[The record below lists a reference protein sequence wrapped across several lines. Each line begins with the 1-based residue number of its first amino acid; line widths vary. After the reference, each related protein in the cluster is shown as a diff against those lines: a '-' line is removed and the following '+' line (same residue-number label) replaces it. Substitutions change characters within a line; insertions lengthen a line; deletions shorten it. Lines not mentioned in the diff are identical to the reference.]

1 MGDPEVSA
9 HSRNRAPGSKGF
21 FLVVVGPDGAGKTSL
36 ARTLLRRSEV
46 DGVYF
51 HFIPTSRTRLA
62 EEPPGHEELV
72 EKQRGSGSRLLGV
85 LRIGRNL
92 ARAWLGY
99 LLAIRPA
106 LRSGKVV
113 IGDRWLYGYLAQ
125 PQALRFH
132 GPSWIARLVLQA
144 MPRPDLVVL
153 LDAPPE
159 TIHERKPELMP
170 DEIRDEIARWRA
182 IDGSVLRLDATGSPD
197 HLASVVMAHVCPRTE
212 FVRYPPTLGHV
223 LLPSRPRAV
232 TLAGSSLYAATRRRA
247 YLGHRIGRA
256 LIQVLGASW
265 LPPASVDHLP
275 LDAETWAALVE
286 SLRDDGLRFDDVAL
300 YTPTQEA
307 RGNFALLLIDG
318 GVPRAFVRVGS
329 PAGLEAECLAVS
341 FLETSQPQAF
351 DFPRL
356 LARGSIGTTDYA
368 AFTIVLDGLHKP
380 AGSPPVE
387 RILAEIQ
394 NSLHQ
399 LPQPPDMPAPW
410 EPMHGDFTPW
420 NLREAAVGRGPILID
435 WESAGWGPSGADA
448 VLHYAASRALGLP
461 VPPQPPNPE
470 AARYWM
476 EHIEPTDSARDARL
490 SEGLRRALEA
500 LEQE

>member
-1 MGDPEVSA
+1 V
-9 HSRNRAPGSKGF
+9 
-21 FLVVVGPDGAGKTSL
+21 DGA
-36 ARTLLRRSEV
+36 
-46 DGVYF
+46 YF
-51 HFIPTSRTRLA
+51 HFIPTPRTTGLA
-62 EEPPGHEELV
+62 DEPPDYEDSV

-113 IGDRWLYGYLAQ
+113 IGDRWLYGYVAQ

-132 GPSWIARLVLQA
+132 GPSWIARLVLKA
-144 MPRPDLVVL
+144 MPKPDLVVL
-153 LDAPPE
+153 LDAPPDA
-159 TIHERKPELMP
+159 IHERKPELMP

-182 IDGSVLRLDATGSPD
+182 LDESVLRLDATESPD
-197 HLASVVMAHVCPRTE
+197 HLASVVMAHVRPRTKL
-212 FVRYPPTLGHV
+212 VSYPPTLGHV
-223 LLPSRPRAV
+223 LLPSRPRAA
-232 TLAGSSLYAATRRRA
+232 TLAGSSLYAPSRRRA

-256 LIQVLGASW
+256 LIRVFGARW
-265 LPPASVDHLP
+265 LPLASVGHLP

-286 SLRDDGLRFDDVAL
+286 SLRDNGLRFDEVAL
-300 YTPTQEA
+300 YTRTQEA
-307 RGNFALLLIDG
+307 RGSLALLLIDG

-329 PAGLEAECLAVS
+329 PAVLEAECLAVS
-341 FLETSQPQAF
+341 LLETAQPQAF

-356 LARGSIGTTDYA
+356 LGRGSIGATDYA

-380 AGSPPVE
+380 AASPPVE

-394 NSLHQ
+394 QSLHE
-399 LPQPPDMPAPW
+399 LPQPPDMLAPW

-420 NLREAAVGRGPILID
+420 NLREAALGSGPILID
-435 WESAGWGPSGADA
+435 WESAGWGPPGADA
-448 VLHYAASRALGLP
+448 VMYYAASRALGRP
-461 VPPQPPNPE
+461 AASQPPNPE
-470 AARYWM
+470 AARYWI
-476 EHIEPTDSARDARL
+476 EHIEPTANARDARL
-490 SEGLRRALEA
+490 NAGLRRALVA